1 MLLSNKKELTTTD
14 TSLSQ
19 RNLKCIGLSVRSQ
32 SHKTTYYMSSSHDTL
47 EKASVQNRKHPWLL
61 SAEGKGLELTT
72 SCTWE
77 NLRVTR
83 LFYMVCSGGYVT
95 VTGLNA
101 FGRLRTV
108 R

>member
-32 SHKTTYYMSSSHDTL
+32 SHKTIYYMSSSHDTL
-47 EKASVQNRKHPWLL
+47 KRPVYRIEKHPWLL

-77 NLRVTR
+77 NSFR
-83 LFYMVCSGGYVT
+83 
-95 VTGLNA
+95 
-101 FGRLRTV
+101 
-108 R
+108 